1 MPGSD
6 AMLAVLLKRP
16 DYVKILMCLEEPK
29 IISEVISCAL
39 ESGVEVSPSTIKV
52 KIVILERWGL
62 IKMERVGKN
71 EISKLHQVLTK
82 RLNNEYKVVKV

>member
-1 MPGSD
+1 VPGSD